1 MPPTEIPRG
10 IANQAR
16 SAEVL
21 AAAFDVFV
29 ERGYE
34 AATVQEIASR
44 VGLLKGSLYYYI
56 ESKEALLFE
65 LIHRAFN
72 NIAKYLASDTEL
84 TRGDAITRLCRFIE
98 LFVGN
103 LSDNTT
109 EAEIRLIRQEMHRLS
124 QPHRREIRARAEI
137 VESFL
142 SDILTQGV
150 AEGDFDPGTDM
161 RVAVHS
167 IFSILNNVS
176 WHLRR
181 EDQQWSSIVTW
192 YQRFI
197 IQGLGGD
204 LSKSASAL
212 LSLKLDSVAS
222 LAASR
227 DETGDYG

>member
-10 IANQAR
+10 VANQAR

-56 ESKEALLFE
+56 ESKEALLFA
-65 LIHRAFN
+65 LVLRAYDN
-72 NIAKYLASDTEL
+72 VMNSLASDEEL
-84 TRGDAITRLCRFIE
+84 LRGDAIERLCRFIE
-98 LFVGN
+98 LFIGN

-109 EAEIRLIRQEMHRLS
+109 EAEVRLVRQEMHRLS

-142 SDILTQGV
+142 RDILNQGIV
-150 AEGDFDPGTDM
+150 EGHFDPATDL

-176 WHLRR
+176 WNLRR
-181 EDQQWSSIVTW
+181 EDRPWSAIVTW
-192 YQRFI
+192 YQRFMV
-197 IQGLGGD
+197 QGLGGD
-204 LSKSASAL
+204 FSKSGGTL
-212 LSLKLDSVAS
+212 LSVAMDPGQR
-222 LAASR
+222 A
-227 DETGDYG
+227 